1 MVLRHYFYSTFL
13 MAANVAVTKRYFAPP
28 DATRRWL
35 LVSVTLIPN
44 ETSAVNGN
52 DYATV
57 DVKRGSTAL
66 VTPHSTAATV
76 LTQATPVIMEITGT
90 KLQREITQAAPL
102 WVGIDTSPGSG
113 VAVDCQVMVEFEE
126 QRI

>member
-1 MVLRHYFYSTFL
+1 MVLRHMFYSTFL

-35 LVSVTLIPN
+35 LVGVTLVPN
-44 ETSAVNGN
+44 ETSATNGT

-57 DVKRGSTAL
+57 DVKVGSTAL
-66 VTPHSTAATV
+66 VTQHSTATTV
-76 LTQATPVIMEITGT
+76 LTQGVPVSMAVTGT

-102 WVGIDTSPGSG
+102 WVGVDTSPGAG

-126 QRI
+126 QRL